1 SKNMSSSYIV
11 EPQEKET
18 QKQDDTLIIV
28 VNDDGTISVDQ
39 ETLQN
44 LIMNQSNANV
54 SVVRLGQSEP
64 GTNNGD
70 ITLTVDPPTFTSSNI
85 TPIGNA
91 TSTDATGL
99 VDPFMEMDPEQLERL
114 ETALQSEEAKQIL
127 GENVTA
133 MLDMLSVEEQQKSI
147 RYSVELDHCYTTR
160 LSPSDPK
167 PKDSL
172 PMTNYAS
179 SSEIQYT
186 HPSSPSTVS
195 TMSSPSNET
204 ENLTGMKPKANTK
217 TGKPIGRPR
226 KNPITP
232 ATSTP
237 RSVGNSP
244 GISKSAGLAMSKAHR
259 LSNDEEEEEE
269 VSPSPSESSESE
281 PPSDNDSDFGPRGPR
296 RGGVRARGGRK
307 GLTTRGGMT
316 GMRRRNSNKHMDME
330 QVRRLDM
337 EMAAAVNAMKTPD
350 KEDKIGAHTSVRGK
364 RQFKTFGV
372 RKKDETQQQTSP
384 TTSEAAMN
392 VEKPLQ
398 TTNQVK
404 ANLISS
410 NMIKGD
416 MILTK
421 PGQGRNNHKLT
432 LVQKQVV
439 MKANELKNM
448 DGKKPMILPKGKFL
462 NQVQTKFISK
472 DGKLMH
478 VPIAPKPVVP
488 SSPTN
493 QEKGALLQTSPL
505 QQSSQLQYQGLQ
517 QQGKPAPSV
526 ISMKVKPA
534 EIKRERR
541 KSEKSTD
548 PLPKS
553 EGDDDK
559 TVEVKNVDNMKKHV
573 RKEHKKSPGFV
584 AETLGPALFSAPDII
599 RRVGSNNDPKSMDN
613 SVSSLM
619 TTMPSTTVVCG
630 IAKSS
635 AQGTQISSSTNVV
648 TSAISSITQ
657 SSDSEYATKT
667 LITDTLED
675 VSRGERHSGTES
687 EVENV
692 LKVENE
698 GQKVE
703 SKAVPAE
710 ELQPSL
716 IPTTTSSQMIDQAM
730 ALPTVSN
737 HVISKHSGIEGEEHL
752 LATLEMEASK
762 HDEELLAEA
771 LLLQEELGVDLDHT
785 ALVDQPVPSSTSLTS
800 ASAHVSS
807 LESNQEL
814 TTKSLDT
821 TAQIPTNIIPEVSKK
836 NLKDDKEPIQI
847 VRGGRIITLPP
858 IEAPATRSKR
868 LQAKSE
874 VVQRTPEPTKKP
886 EKYDPQVIHNQLERK
901 EDLRLSMSLQ
911 SEQNEDDDDDD
922 DEEEENSDS
931 EDDPD
936 RLWCICKRPHN
947 NRFMIC
953 CDVCED
959 WFHGKCV
966 HVSKAMG
973 QQMEEKGIEWVCPNC
988 IKKKADDNKVKM
1000 NTQLMPGG
1008 KERQRQDSMMD
1019 DSSSLIEEETTQQIL
1034 SPTKETPLPVT
1045 SALDQSIVRF
1055 SGTMQCVVCKKEA
1068 RNSSIYCSDACI
1080 LAHAQETLTKDKPVA
1095 TGANV
1100 KTLKQSPLGI
1110 AKAKADARV
1119 IVFERKTGRLLTGTD
1134 APKRSNLKTWLK
1146 ENPTFEAVRADSLSQ
1161 VEIGGKTVTVL
1172 PAQRLGKPGK
1182 SPQLLPAKAQAI
1194 PKMVYTN
1201 IPGSKQ
1207 TILIASNKKI
1217 TTVAGAQ
1224 QPQTSTL
1231 HNKPHQLKQ
1240 TFLDGSGK
1248 GNVILKQTTI
1258 KTLPSPQAR
1267 AQSMILPK
1275 QTPTKKQEVKVVTP
1289 QLKTP
1294 QNKPVIAKKPET
1306 EPIRLN
1312 IRKTLTELLTSRIK
1326 ETDDLKLSDEEIAEL
1341 AFNIE
1346 MEMYKYF
1353 KDTGA
1358 KYKAKYRSLVF
1369 NIKDTKNLTLFRKI
1383 ADRSLAPDAVVRLSP
1398 DEMASQELAEWREK
1412 ETKHQL
1418 EMIKKNEL
1426 DLMAQAKSIVVKTHK
1441 GEQIIENDGGIG
1453 MVDPK
1458 TPVQDIVTALN
1469 SGDSISSANDD
1480 TMMSKDRDEGDR
1492 IKLTFDMKKF
1502 KSGEE
1507 GRKKDKER
1515 ESVREGGRSRDKEGR
1530 ERSTSRNRHRH
1541 KRERDHSKTR
1551 ERSRDRKAKNK
1562 ESRREKDKER
1572 EKDKDKQRSKD
1583 REKVKDRERE
1593 KDKYP
1598 SDKDKHKGDTWGGTK
1613 GRGRAEAKEAK
1624 NGDKKDQGRKKEMEK
1639 KKESSPPLADKP
1651 IEDRL
1656 WRHIEDEAT
1665 TNTIDGNDSDVSDR
1679 EPSSTVTIKT
1689 PDINEEPERY
1699 TDPEIEKDASKT
1711 SWQTVWRGFV
1721 NMVDVAK
1728 FFITAQEVSG
1738 HARDLMNDLPD
1749 TVDVVGR
1756 ISHETVWDYISKMKK
1771 TGSKEILVIRL
1782 TAANDE
1788 EKIPYITLYSYLNSR
1803 SRLGVVGNVSKN
1815 IKDFYIMPFS
1825 SQSTIPRVLL
1835 PLTGPGFEE
1844 NRPHLLLGIIVRNR
1858 KKRLTAIPPMVP
1870 TKIQKKDPDRS
1881 YTPPLVGT
1889 SKDKTSSG
1897 TPPASPMGYKA
1908 TPSDSIKDKQTVT
1921 QMTLE
1926 TLNKAH
1932 IGMSKSVIDSATICK
1947 IVPELSSKIDLMPSP
1962 LKTLDDDGDEPYSPG
1977 EMDEDVTNAQTVIH
1991 DSTDVLS
1998 SAKNSTELQRKMDE
2012 LNRQIEEQKQ
2022 QIQNISSSFLN
2033 DATPTLPGLG
2043 LDPPST
2049 KDSEE
2054 AYSPS
2059 DTRSFTPPPPGI
2071 TKFAQPILD
2080 KVSDI
2085 TIPPNL
2091 QEILA
2096 NVKRQESSK
2105 VDPYLPSKPS
2115 ATFLTTVNSTV
2126 YQNSEKY
2133 STSSQ
2138 AKGPSVGRANSEK
2151 AAFAD
2156 AQQSLSK
2163 ESKSTLSSLSDLD
2176 LIRKAEEELAAV
2188 AAASAASAAS
2198 AAPSAPNVPTVP
2210 IPPITPSGTN
2220 LMAQTSPAAPT
2231 PCASMTASPTLHQPM
2246 LSPPIAHVETF
2257 KKTFAPEQPKPP
2269 GLEDEDFPAFPSTPP
2284 TMDSMSKMMPRPK
2297 YAHKS
2302 GIVLSVKRK
2311 GSEDNSSS
2319 SPVKTPRTKSRWGQG
2334 PSE

>member
-1 SKNMSSSYIV
+1 MSSSYIV

-64 GTNNGD
+64 GANNGD
-70 ITLTVDPPTFTSSNI
+70 ITLTVDPPTFTSSSI

-133 MLDMLSVEEQQKSI
+133 MLDMLSIEEQQKSI
-147 RYSVELDHCYTTR
+147 KYSVELDHCYTNK
-160 LSPSDPK
+160 LPDSK

-172 PMTNYAS
+172 TNYPS
-179 SSEIQYT
+179 SSDIQYT

-195 TMSSPSNET
+195 TMSSPPNEIEKVKST
-204 ENLTGMKPKANTK
+204 TK
-217 TGKPIGRPR
+217 TGKPVGRPR
-226 KNPITP
+226 KNPLTP
-232 ATSTP
+232 TTSTL
-237 RSVGNSP
+237 RSAGNSP
-244 GISKSAGLAMSKAHR
+244 GVSKSAGHSMSKAHR
-259 LSNDEEEEEE
+259 LSHDEEEEDEG
-269 VSPSPSESSESE
+269 SASPSESSESE

-307 GLTTRGGMT
+307 GLTTRGGYMT
-316 GMRRRNSNKHMDME
+316 SGRRRNSNKHMDIE

-337 EMAAAVNAMKTPD
+337 EMAAAVSAMKTPD
-350 KEDKIGAHTSVRGK
+350 KEDKMGAHSSVRGR

-372 RKKDETQQQTSP
+372 RKRDETQHTQASL
-384 TTSEAAMN
+384 TTSETAIN
-392 VEKPLQ
+392 IEKPLQ

-404 ANLISS
+404 ANLINS

-421 PGQGRNNHKLT
+421 PGQGRNNQKLT

-439 MKANELKNM
+439 MKTNELKNI
-448 DGKKPMILPKGKFL
+448 DVKKPMILPKGKFL
-462 NQVQTKFISK
+462 NQVQTKFISTK

-478 VPIAPKPVVP
+478 VPIAPKPVV
-488 SSPTN
+488 SSTPPA
-493 QEKGALLQTSPL
+493 QEKGTLLQTSPI
-505 QQSSQLQYQGLQ
+505 QQYQGLQ
-517 QQGKPAPSV
+517 QQGKPITSV
-526 ISMKVKPA
+526 MAVKVKPS

-541 KSEKSTD
+541 KSEKMID
-548 PLPKS
+548 IIA
-553 EGDDDK
+553 K
-559 TVEVKNVDNMKKHV
+559 TESDNAKIVEIKNVDNMKKHS

-584 AETLGPALFSAPDII
+584 ADTLGPALFSAPDII
-599 RRVGSNNDPKSMDN
+599 RRVGSNNDPKNADN
-613 SVSSLM
+613 TVSSLIA
-619 TTMPSTTVVCG
+619 TMPSSTIACG

-635 AQGTQISSSTNVV
+635 AQGTQIISSTNVTTT
-648 TSAISSITQ
+648 TSNITQ
-657 SSDSEYATKT
+657 SSDSEYTTKT
-667 LITDTLED
+667 LVTNTLEED
-675 VSRGERHSGTES
+675 VSQVERHSGIENVT
-687 EVENV
+687 ENV
-692 LKVENE
+692 LKGENE
-698 GQKVE
+698 TQKTD
-703 SKAVPAE
+703 SKADPDE

-716 IPTTTSSQMIDQAM
+716 ITTSSQMIDQAM

-737 HVISKHSGIEGEEHL
+737 HIITKHSGIEGEEHL
-752 LATLEMEASK
+752 LATLEMEANK

-771 LLLQEELGVDLDHT
+771 LLLQEELGVDLGDH
-785 ALVDQPVPSSTSLTS
+785 APLVDQSVPSTSLTS
-800 ASAHVSS
+800 TPTHVSS
-807 LESNQEL
+807 RETTINQEL

-821 TAQIPTNIIPEVSKK
+821 GAQISTNIIPEVTKK
-836 NLKDDKEPIQI
+836 NIRDDKEPIQI
-847 VRGGRIITLPP
+847 VRGGRVITLPP

-874 VVQRTPEPTKKP
+874 IVVQRTPEPIKKP
-886 EKYDPQVIHNQLERK
+886 EKYESPTVQSHLERK
-901 EDLRLSMSLQ
+901 EDLRLNI
-911 SEQNEDDDDDD
+911 SEQNEDDDDED

-988 IKKKADDNKVKM
+988 LKKKADDNKVKI
-1000 NTQLMPGG
+1000 NTQLMSGR
-1008 KERQRQDSMMD
+1008 ERQRQNSFME
-1019 DSSSLIEEETTQQIL
+1019 DSSSLMEEETSQHSL
-1034 SPTKETPLPVT
+1034 SPTKDAPLS
-1045 SALDQSIVRF
+1045 SASSHDHNIVRI
-1055 SGTMQCVVCKKEA
+1055 SGTTQCVVCKKEA

-1095 TGANV
+1095 TSSNS

-1119 IVFERKTGRLLTGTD
+1119 IVFERRTGRLLTGTE

-1172 PAQRLGKPGK
+1172 PAQRLNKPGK
-1182 SPQLLPAKAQAI
+1182 SPQLLAAKAQAI

-1207 TILIASNKKI
+1207 TILIASSKKI
-1217 TTVAGAQ
+1217 TTIAGAQ

-1240 TFLDGSGK
+1240 TFLDTTSK
-1248 GNVILKQTTI
+1248 GNLILKQTTI
-1258 KTLPSPQAR
+1258 RPASSPQAK
-1267 AQSMILPK
+1267 AQGTTTQK
-1275 QTPTKKQEVKVVTP
+1275 QAQNKKQEVKVLTP
-1289 QLKTP
+1289 QPKQQVKVP
-1294 QNKPVIAKKPET
+1294 IVKKPET

-1312 IRKTLTELLTSRIK
+1312 IRKTLTELLSSRIK
-1326 ETDDLKLSDEEIAEL
+1326 ETEDLKLSDDEIADL

-1346 MEMYKYF
+1346 IEMYKYF

-1383 ADRSLAPDAVVRLSP
+1383 ADKSLAPDAVVRLSP

-1453 MVDPK
+1453 LVDPK

-1469 SGDSISSANDD
+1469 SGDSISSID
-1480 TMMSKDRDEGDR
+1480 TSKEREDGER
-1492 IKLTFDMKKF
+1492 IKLTSEMKRSKN
-1502 KSGEE
+1502 GEE

-1515 ESVREGGRSRDKEGR
+1515 EGTRDGGRLRDKEGR
-1530 ERSTSRNRHRH
+1530 ERSTSRSRHRH
-1541 KRERDHSKTR
+1541 KRDRDYSKAR
-1551 ERSRDRKAKNK
+1551 ERSRDRKAKSK

-1572 EKDKDKQRSKD
+1572 EKDKDKQRNKD
-1583 REKVKDRERE
+1583 REKIKDRERE
-1593 KDKYP
+1593 KEKYQNE
-1598 SDKDKHKGDTWGGTK
+1598 KEKHKGGWTK
-1613 GRGRAEAKEAK
+1613 VRNRNESLKEGK
-1624 NGDKKDQGRKKEMEK
+1624 NGDKKEQGRKKEIEK
-1639 KKESSPPLADKP
+1639 KKEPTPPIADKP

-1699 TDPEIEKDASKT
+1699 TDPEIEKDISKT

-1825 SQSTIPRVLL
+1825 NQSTIPRVLL

-1858 KKRLTAIPPMVP
+1858 KKRLTTIPPVVAA
-1870 TKIQKKDPDRS
+1870 KIQKKDPDRS

-1889 SKDKTSSG
+1889 SKDKTSST

-1908 TPSDSIKDKQTVT
+1908 SATDTIKDKQAVT

-1932 IGMSKSVIDSATICK
+1932 IGMSKSVIDSAAICK

-1977 EMDEDVTNAQTVIH
+1977 EMDEDVTNTQTVIH
-1991 DSTDVLS
+1991 DTTDVLS

-2043 LDPPST
+2043 LDPPNT

-2071 TKFAQPILD
+2071 SKFAQPILD

-2133 STSSQ
+2133 SSPSQ
-2138 AKGPSVGRANSEK
+2138 AKGPNLGKGNSEK
-2151 AAFAD
+2151 APFTDVVPQTA
-2156 AQQSLSK
+2156 LSK

-2188 AAASAASAAS
+2188 AAASAVSNV
-2198 AAPSAPNVPTVP
+2198 PNVP
-2210 IPPITPSGTN
+2210 ISPITPSGTN
-2220 LMAQTSPAAPT
+2220 LITQTSPVPST
-2231 PCASMTASPTLHQPM
+2231 QCGNLTASPTLHQPM
-2246 LSPPIAHVETF
+2246 LSPPIAHVETSF

-2284 TMDSMSKMMPRPK
+2284 TMDSMSKMMPRSK

-2311 GSEDNSSS
+2311 VCEDDSS
-2319 SPVKTPRTKSRWGQG
+2319 SPAVKTPRTKSRWGQG

>member
-1 SKNMSSSYIV
+1 
-11 EPQEKET
+11 
-18 QKQDDTLIIV
+18 
-28 VNDDGTISVDQ
+28 
-39 ETLQN
+39 
-44 LIMNQSNANV
+44 
-54 SVVRLGQSEP
+54 
-64 GTNNGD
+64 
-70 ITLTVDPPTFTSSNI
+70 
-85 TPIGNA
+85 
-91 TSTDATGL
+91 
-99 VDPFMEMDPEQLERL
+99 MEMDPEQLERL

-133 MLDMLSVEEQQKSI
+133 MLDMLSIEEQQKSI
-147 RYSVELDHCYTTR
+147 KYSVELDHCYTNK
-160 LSPSDPK
+160 LPDSK

-172 PMTNYAS
+172 TNYPS
-179 SSEIQYT
+179 SSDIQYT

-195 TMSSPSNET
+195 TMSSPPNEIEKVKST
-204 ENLTGMKPKANTK
+204 TK
-217 TGKPIGRPR
+217 TGKPVGRPR
-226 KNPITP
+226 KNPLTP
-232 ATSTP
+232 TTSTL
-237 RSVGNSP
+237 RSAGNSP
-244 GISKSAGLAMSKAHR
+244 GVSKSAGHSMSKAHR
-259 LSNDEEEEEE
+259 LSHDEEEEEE
-269 VSPSPSESSESE
+269 GSASPSESSESE

-307 GLTTRGGMT
+307 GLTTRGGYMT
-316 GMRRRNSNKHMDME
+316 GGRRRNSNKHMDIE

-337 EMAAAVNAMKTPD
+337 EMAAAVSAMKTPD
-350 KEDKIGAHTSVRGK
+350 KEDKMGAHGSVRGR

-372 RKKDETQQQTSP
+372 RKRDETQHTQASL
-384 TTSEAAMN
+384 TTSETAIN
-392 VEKPLQ
+392 IEKPLQ

-404 ANLISS
+404 ANLINS

-421 PGQGRNNHKLT
+421 PGQGRNNQKLT

-439 MKANELKNM
+439 MKTNELKNI
-448 DGKKPMILPKGKFL
+448 DVKKPMILPKGKFL
-462 NQVQTKFISK
+462 NQVQTKFISTK

-478 VPIAPKPVVP
+478 VPIAPKPVV
-488 SSPTN
+488 SSTPPA
-493 QEKGALLQTSPL
+493 QEKATLLQTSPI
-505 QQSSQLQYQGLQ
+505 QQYQGLQ
-517 QQGKPAPSV
+517 QQGKPITSV
-526 ISMKVKPA
+526 MAVKVKPS

-541 KSEKSTD
+541 KSEKMID
-548 PLPKS
+548 IIA
-553 EGDDDK
+553 K
-559 TVEVKNVDNMKKHV
+559 TESDNAKIVEIKNVDNMKKHS

-584 AETLGPALFSAPDII
+584 ADTLGPALFSAPDII
-599 RRVGSNNDPKSMDN
+599 RRVGSNNDPKNADN
-613 SVSSLM
+613 TVSSLIA
-619 TTMPSTTVVCG
+619 TMPSSTIACG

-635 AQGTQISSSTNVV
+635 AQGTQIISSTNVTTT
-648 TSAISSITQ
+648 TSNITQ
-657 SSDSEYATKT
+657 SSDSEYTTKT
-667 LITDTLED
+667 LITNTLEED
-675 VSRGERHSGTES
+675 VSQVEHHSSIENVT
-687 EVENV
+687 ENV
-692 LKVENE
+692 LKGENE
-698 GQKVE
+698 TQKTD
-703 SKAVPAE
+703 SKADPDE

-716 IPTTTSSQMIDQAM
+716 ITTSSQMIDQAM
-730 ALPTVSN
+730 ALPTVPN
-737 HVISKHSGIEGEEHL
+737 HIITKHSGIEGEEHL
-752 LATLEMEASK
+752 LATLEMEANK

-771 LLLQEELGVDLDHT
+771 LLLQEELGVDLGDH
-785 ALVDQPVPSSTSLTS
+785 APLVDQSVPSTSLTS
-800 ASAHVSS
+800 TPTHVSS
-807 LESNQEL
+807 RETTINQEL

-821 TAQIPTNIIPEVSKK
+821 GAQISTNIIPEVTKK
-836 NLKDDKEPIQI
+836 NIRDDKEPIQI
-847 VRGGRIITLPP
+847 VRGGRVITLPP

-874 VVQRTPEPTKKP
+874 IVVQRTPEPIKKP
-886 EKYDPQVIHNQLERK
+886 EKYESPTVQSHLERK
-901 EDLRLSMSLQ
+901 EDLRLNI
-911 SEQNEDDDDDD
+911 SEQNEDDDDED

-988 IKKKADDNKVKM
+988 LKKKADDNKVKI
-1000 NTQLMPGG
+1000 NTQLMSGR
-1008 KERQRQDSMMD
+1008 ERQRQNSFME
-1019 DSSSLIEEETTQQIL
+1019 DSSSLMEEETSQHSL
-1034 SPTKETPLPVT
+1034 SPTKDAPLS
-1045 SALDQSIVRF
+1045 SASSHDHNIVRI
-1055 SGTMQCVVCKKEA
+1055 SGTTQCVVCKKEA

-1095 TGANV
+1095 TSSNS

-1119 IVFERKTGRLLTGTD
+1119 IVFERRTGRLLTGTE

-1172 PAQRLGKPGK
+1172 PAQRLNKPGK
-1182 SPQLLPAKAQAI
+1182 SPQLLAAKAQAI

-1207 TILIASNKKI
+1207 TILIASSKKI
-1217 TTVAGAQ
+1217 TTIAGAQ

-1240 TFLDGSGK
+1240 TFLDTTSK
-1248 GNVILKQTTI
+1248 GNLILKQTTI
-1258 KTLPSPQAR
+1258 RPASSPQAK
-1267 AQSMILPK
+1267 AQGTTTQK
-1275 QTPTKKQEVKVVTP
+1275 QAQNKKQEVKVLTP
-1289 QLKTP
+1289 QPKQQVKVP
-1294 QNKPVIAKKPET
+1294 IVKKPET

-1312 IRKTLTELLTSRIK
+1312 IRKTLTELLSSRIK
-1326 ETDDLKLSDEEIAEL
+1326 ETEDLKLSDDEIADL

-1346 MEMYKYF
+1346 IEMYKYF

-1383 ADRSLAPDAVVRLSP
+1383 ADKSLAPDAVVRLSP

-1453 MVDPK
+1453 LVDPK

-1469 SGDSISSANDD
+1469 SGDSISSID
-1480 TMMSKDRDEGDR
+1480 TSKEREDGER
-1492 IKLTFDMKKF
+1492 IKLTSEMKRSKN
-1502 KSGEE
+1502 GEE

-1515 ESVREGGRSRDKEGR
+1515 EGTRDGGRLRDKEGR
-1530 ERSTSRNRHRH
+1530 ERSTSRSRHRH
-1541 KRERDHSKTR
+1541 KRDRDYSKAR
-1551 ERSRDRKAKNK
+1551 ERSRDRKAKSK

-1572 EKDKDKQRSKD
+1572 EKDKDKQRNKD
-1583 REKVKDRERE
+1583 REKIKDRERE
-1593 KDKYP
+1593 KEKYQNE
-1598 SDKDKHKGDTWGGTK
+1598 KEKHKGGWTK
-1613 GRGRAEAKEAK
+1613 MRNRNESLKEGK
-1624 NGDKKDQGRKKEMEK
+1624 NGDKKEQGRKKEIEK
-1639 KKESSPPLADKP
+1639 KKEPTPPIADKP

-1699 TDPEIEKDASKT
+1699 TDPEIEKDISKT

-1825 SQSTIPRVLL
+1825 NQSTIPRVLL

-1858 KKRLTAIPPMVP
+1858 KKRLTTIPPVVAA
-1870 TKIQKKDPDRS
+1870 KIQKKDPDRS

-1889 SKDKTSSG
+1889 SKDKTSST

-1908 TPSDSIKDKQTVT
+1908 SATDTIKDKQAVT

-1932 IGMSKSVIDSATICK
+1932 IGMSKSVIDSAAICK

-1977 EMDEDVTNAQTVIH
+1977 EMDEDVTNTQTVIH
-1991 DSTDVLS
+1991 DTTDVLS

-2033 DATPTLPGLG
+2033 DTTPTLPGLG
-2043 LDPPST
+2043 LDPPNT

-2071 TKFAQPILD
+2071 SKFAQPILD

-2133 STSSQ
+2133 SSPSQ
-2138 AKGPSVGRANSEK
+2138 AKGPNLGKGNSEK
-2151 AAFAD
+2151 APFTD
-2156 AQQSLSK
+2156 AVPQTALSK

-2188 AAASAASAAS
+2188 AAASAVSTV
-2198 AAPSAPNVPTVP
+2198 PNVP
-2210 IPPITPSGTN
+2210 ISPITPSGTN
-2220 LMAQTSPAAPT
+2220 LITQTSPVPST
-2231 PCASMTASPTLHQPM
+2231 QCGNLTASPTLHQPM
-2246 LSPPIAHVETF
+2246 LSPPIAHVETSF

-2284 TMDSMSKMMPRPK
+2284 TMDSMSKMMPRSK

-2311 GSEDNSSS
+2311 VCEDDSS
-2319 SPVKTPRTKSRWGQG
+2319 SPAVKTPRTKSRWGQG

>member
-1 SKNMSSSYIV
+1 MSSSYIV

-64 GTNNGD
+64 GANNGD
-70 ITLTVDPPTFTSSNI
+70 ITLTVDPPTFTSSSI

-133 MLDMLSVEEQQKSI
+133 MLDMLSIEEQQKSI
-147 RYSVELDHCYTTR
+147 KYSVELDHCYTNK
-160 LSPSDPK
+160 LPDSK

-172 PMTNYAS
+172 TNYPS
-179 SSEIQYT
+179 SSDIQYT

-195 TMSSPSNET
+195 TMSSPPNEIEKVKST
-204 ENLTGMKPKANTK
+204 TK
-217 TGKPIGRPR
+217 TGKPVGRPR
-226 KNPITP
+226 KNPLTP
-232 ATSTP
+232 TTSTL
-237 RSVGNSP
+237 RSAGNSP
-244 GISKSAGLAMSKAHR
+244 GVSKSAGHSMSKAHR
-259 LSNDEEEEEE
+259 LSHDEEEEDEG
-269 VSPSPSESSESE
+269 SASPSESSESE

-307 GLTTRGGMT
+307 GLTTRGGYMT
-316 GMRRRNSNKHMDME
+316 SGRRRNSNKHMDIE

-337 EMAAAVNAMKTPD
+337 EMAAAVSAMKTPD
-350 KEDKIGAHTSVRGK
+350 KEDKMGAHSSVRGR

-372 RKKDETQQQTSP
+372 RKRDETQHTQASL
-384 TTSEAAMN
+384 TTSETAIN
-392 VEKPLQ
+392 IEKPLQ

-404 ANLISS
+404 ANLINS

-421 PGQGRNNHKLT
+421 PGQGRNNQKLT

-439 MKANELKNM
+439 MKTNELKNI
-448 DGKKPMILPKGKFL
+448 DVKKPMILPKGKFL
-462 NQVQTKFISK
+462 NQVQTKFISTK

-478 VPIAPKPVVP
+478 VPIAPKPVV
-488 SSPTN
+488 SSTPPA
-493 QEKGALLQTSPL
+493 QEKGTLLQTSPI
-505 QQSSQLQYQGLQ
+505 QQYQGLQ
-517 QQGKPAPSV
+517 QQGKPITSV
-526 ISMKVKPA
+526 MAVKVKPS

-541 KSEKSTD
+541 KSEKMID
-548 PLPKS
+548 IIA
-553 EGDDDK
+553 K
-559 TVEVKNVDNMKKHV
+559 TESDNAKIVEIKNVDNMKKHS

-584 AETLGPALFSAPDII
+584 ADTLGPALFSAPDII
-599 RRVGSNNDPKSMDN
+599 RRVGSNNDPKNADN
-613 SVSSLM
+613 TVSSLIA
-619 TTMPSTTVVCG
+619 TMPSSTIACG

-635 AQGTQISSSTNVV
+635 AQGTQIISSTNVTTT
-648 TSAISSITQ
+648 TSNITQ
-657 SSDSEYATKT
+657 SSDSEYTTKT
-667 LITDTLED
+667 LVTNTLEED
-675 VSRGERHSGTES
+675 VSQVERHSGIENVT
-687 EVENV
+687 ENV
-692 LKVENE
+692 LKGENE
-698 GQKVE
+698 TQKTD
-703 SKAVPAE
+703 SKADPDE

-716 IPTTTSSQMIDQAM
+716 
-730 ALPTVSN
+730 
-737 HVISKHSGIEGEEHL
+737 SGIEGEEHL
-752 LATLEMEASK
+752 LATLEMEANK

-771 LLLQEELGVDLDHT
+771 LLLQEELGVDLGDH
-785 ALVDQPVPSSTSLTS
+785 APLVDQSVPSTSLTS
-800 ASAHVSS
+800 TPTHVSS
-807 LESNQEL
+807 RETTINQEL

-821 TAQIPTNIIPEVSKK
+821 GAQISTNIIPEVTKK
-836 NLKDDKEPIQI
+836 NIRDDKEPIQI
-847 VRGGRIITLPP
+847 VRGGRVITLPP

-874 VVQRTPEPTKKP
+874 IVVQRTPEPIKKP
-886 EKYDPQVIHNQLERK
+886 EKYESPTVQSHLERK
-901 EDLRLSMSLQ
+901 EDLRLNI
-911 SEQNEDDDDDD
+911 SEQNEDDDDED

-988 IKKKADDNKVKM
+988 LKKKADDNKVKI
-1000 NTQLMPGG
+1000 NTQLMSGR
-1008 KERQRQDSMMD
+1008 ERQRQNSFME
-1019 DSSSLIEEETTQQIL
+1019 DSSSLMEEETSQHSL
-1034 SPTKETPLPVT
+1034 SPTKDAPLS
-1045 SALDQSIVRF
+1045 SASSHDHNIVRI
-1055 SGTMQCVVCKKEA
+1055 SGTTQCVVCKKEA

-1095 TGANV
+1095 TSSNS

-1119 IVFERKTGRLLTGTD
+1119 IVFERRTGRLLTGTE

-1172 PAQRLGKPGK
+1172 PAQRLNKPGK
-1182 SPQLLPAKAQAI
+1182 SPQLLAAKAQAI

-1207 TILIASNKKI
+1207 TILIASSKKI
-1217 TTVAGAQ
+1217 TTIAGAQ

-1240 TFLDGSGK
+1240 TFLDTTSK
-1248 GNVILKQTTI
+1248 GNLILKQTTI
-1258 KTLPSPQAR
+1258 RPASSPQAK
-1267 AQSMILPK
+1267 AQGTTTQK
-1275 QTPTKKQEVKVVTP
+1275 QAQNKKQEVKVLTP
-1289 QLKTP
+1289 QPKQQVKVP
-1294 QNKPVIAKKPET
+1294 IVKKPET

-1312 IRKTLTELLTSRIK
+1312 IRKTLTELLSSRIK
-1326 ETDDLKLSDEEIAEL
+1326 ETEDLKLSDDEIADL

-1346 MEMYKYF
+1346 IEMYKYF

-1383 ADRSLAPDAVVRLSP
+1383 ADKSLAPDAVVRLSP

-1453 MVDPK
+1453 LVDPK

-1469 SGDSISSANDD
+1469 SGDSISSID
-1480 TMMSKDRDEGDR
+1480 TSKEREDGER
-1492 IKLTFDMKKF
+1492 IKLTSEMKRSKN
-1502 KSGEE
+1502 GEE

-1515 ESVREGGRSRDKEGR
+1515 EGTRDGGRLRDKEGR
-1530 ERSTSRNRHRH
+1530 ERSTSRSRHRH
-1541 KRERDHSKTR
+1541 KRDRDYSKAR
-1551 ERSRDRKAKNK
+1551 ERSRDRKAKSK

-1572 EKDKDKQRSKD
+1572 EKDKDKQRNKD
-1583 REKVKDRERE
+1583 REKIKDRERE
-1593 KDKYP
+1593 KEKYQNE
-1598 SDKDKHKGDTWGGTK
+1598 KEKHKGGWTK
-1613 GRGRAEAKEAK
+1613 VRNRNESLKEGK
-1624 NGDKKDQGRKKEMEK
+1624 NGDKKEQGRKKEIEK
-1639 KKESSPPLADKP
+1639 KKEPTPPIADKP

-1699 TDPEIEKDASKT
+1699 TDPEIEKDISKT

-1825 SQSTIPRVLL
+1825 NQSTIPRVLL

-1858 KKRLTAIPPMVP
+1858 KKRLTTIPPVVAA
-1870 TKIQKKDPDRS
+1870 KIQKKDPDRS

-1889 SKDKTSSG
+1889 SKDKTSST

-1908 TPSDSIKDKQTVT
+1908 SATDTIKDKQAVT

-1932 IGMSKSVIDSATICK
+1932 IGMSKSVIDSAAICK

-1977 EMDEDVTNAQTVIH
+1977 EMDEDVTNTQTVIH
-1991 DSTDVLS
+1991 DTTDVLS

-2043 LDPPST
+2043 LDPPNT

-2071 TKFAQPILD
+2071 SKFAQPILD

-2133 STSSQ
+2133 SSPSQ
-2138 AKGPSVGRANSEK
+2138 AKGPNLGKGNSEK
-2151 AAFAD
+2151 APFTDVVPQTA
-2156 AQQSLSK
+2156 LSK

-2188 AAASAASAAS
+2188 AAASAVSNV
-2198 AAPSAPNVPTVP
+2198 PNVP
-2210 IPPITPSGTN
+2210 ISPITPSGTN
-2220 LMAQTSPAAPT
+2220 LITQTSPVPST
-2231 PCASMTASPTLHQPM
+2231 QCGNLTASPTLHQPM
-2246 LSPPIAHVETF
+2246 LSPPIAHVETSF

-2284 TMDSMSKMMPRPK
+2284 TMDSMSKMMPRSK

-2311 GSEDNSSS
+2311 VCEDDSS
-2319 SPVKTPRTKSRWGQG
+2319 SPAVKTPRTKSRWGQG

>member
-1 SKNMSSSYIV
+1 MCCVKSIVDFEDTTDFKIHFITLYDFICITENMSSSYIV

-64 GTNNGD
+64 GANNGD
-70 ITLTVDPPTFTSSNI
+70 ITLTVDPPTFTSSSI

-147 RYSVELDHCYTTR
+147 KYSVELDHCYTNK
-160 LSPSDPK
+160 SPDSK

-172 PMTNYAS
+172 PLTSYAS
-179 SSEIQYT
+179 SSDIQYT

-195 TMSSPSNET
+195 TMSSPSNEIDK
-204 ENLTGMKPKANTK
+204 LKPTTK

-226 KNPITP
+226 KNPLTP
-232 ATSTP
+232 TTSNL
-237 RSVGNSP
+237 RSAGNSP
-244 GISKSAGLAMSKAHR
+244 GVSKSAGHSMSKAHR

-269 VSPSPSESSESE
+269 GTPSPSESSESE

-307 GLTTRGGMT
+307 GLTTRGGYMT
-316 GMRRRNSNKHMDME
+316 STRKRNSNKHMDIE

-337 EMAAAVNAMKTPD
+337 EMAAAVSAMKTPD
-350 KEDKIGAHTSVRGK
+350 KEDKMGAHTSTRG
-364 RQFKTFGV
+364 RRGFKALGV
-372 RKKDETQQQTSP
+372 RKKDETLTA
-384 TTSEAAMN
+384 SETAIN

-410 NMIKGD
+410 NMVKGD

-421 PGQGRNNHKLT
+421 PGQGRNNQKLT

-439 MKANELKNM
+439 MKANELKNL
-448 DGKKPMILPKGKFL
+448 DVKKPVILPKGKFL
-462 NQVQTKFISK
+462 NQVQTKLVSTK
-472 DGKLMH
+472 DGKLVH
-478 VPIAPKPVVP
+478 VPITSSKPVV
-488 SSPTN
+488 SSTPGA
-493 QEKGALLQTSPL
+493 QEKGTLLQTSPI
-505 QQSSQLQYQGLQ
+505 QQYQGLQ
-517 QQGKPAPSV
+517 QQGKPISSV
-526 ISMKVKPA
+526 VSMKVKPS

-541 KSEKSTD
+541 KSEKIMDLIS
-548 PLPKS
+548 
-553 EGDDDK
+553 K
-559 TVEVKNVDNMKKHV
+559 TEDMKKHS

-584 AETLGPALFSAPDII
+584 ADTLGPALFSAPDII
-599 RRVGSNNDPKSMDN
+599 RRVGSNNDSKNADN
-613 SVSSLM
+613 TISSLIA
-619 TTMPSTTVVCG
+619 TIPSTTIACG
-630 IAKSS
+630 VAKSS
-635 AQGTQISSSTNVV
+635 AQGTQIISSTNVTTT
-648 TSAISSITQ
+648 TSNITQ
-657 SSDSEYATKT
+657 NSDSEYTTKT
-667 LITDTLED
+667 LITNTLEED
-675 VSRGERHSGTES
+675 VSQVERHSGIENET
-687 EVENV
+687 ENV
-692 LKVENE
+692 LKGENE
-698 GQKVE
+698 NQKTD
-703 SKAVPAE
+703 SKADPAE

-716 IPTTTSSQMIDQAM
+716 ITTSSQMIDQAM

-737 HVISKHSGIEGEEHL
+737 HIITKHSGIEGEEHL
-752 LATLEMEASK
+752 LATLEMEANK

-771 LLLQEELGVDLDHT
+771 LLLQEELGVDLGDHA
-785 ALVDQPVPSSTSLTS
+785 ALVDQAVPSTSLTS
-800 ASAHVSS
+800 TPAHVSS
-807 LESNQEL
+807 LEATTNQEL

-821 TAQIPTNIIPEVSKK
+821 TAQIPTNVTPEVTKK
-836 NLKDDKEPIQI
+836 NTKDDKEPIQI
-847 VRGGRIITLPP
+847 VRGGRVITLPP

-874 VVQRTPEPTKKP
+874 VTAQKTPEPIKKS
-886 EKYDPQVIHNQLERK
+886 EKYESPTVQSHLERK
-901 EDLRLSMSLQ
+901 EDLRLNI
-911 SEQNEDDDDDD
+911 SEQNDEEEEDED

-988 IKKKADDNKVKM
+988 LKKKADDNKVKI
-1000 NTQLMPGG
+1000 NAQLVSG
-1008 KERQRQDSMMD
+1008 KERQRQDSFME
-1019 DSSSLIEEETTQQIL
+1019 DSASLMEEETSQHSL
-1034 SPTKETPLPVT
+1034 SPTKDAPLPAAST
-1045 SALDQSIVRF
+1045 LDHNIVRI
-1055 SGTMQCVVCKKEA
+1055 SGTTQCVVCKKEA

-1095 TGANV
+1095 TSSNSKA
-1100 KTLKQSPLGI
+1100 LKQSPLGVT
-1110 AKAKADARV
+1110 KTKADARV
-1119 IVFERKTGRLLTGTD
+1119 IVFERRTGRLLTGTD

-1172 PAQRLGKPGK
+1172 PAQRLTKPGK
-1182 SPQLLPAKAQAI
+1182 SPQLIAAKAQAI

-1207 TILIASNKKI
+1207 TILIASSKKI
-1217 TTVAGAQ
+1217 TIAGAQQQQQQQQQQ

-1240 TFLDGSGK
+1240 TFLDTGK
-1248 GNVILKQTTI
+1248 GNLILKQTTI
-1258 KTLPSPQAR
+1258 RPVSSPQAR
-1267 AQSMILPK
+1267 AQGTITQK
-1275 QTPTKKQEVKVVTP
+1275 QAQSKKQELKVLTP
-1289 QLKTP
+1289 QPK
-1294 QNKPVIAKKPET
+1294 QQVKIAVVKKPET

-1312 IRKTLTELLTSRIK
+1312 IRRTLTQLLSSRIK
-1326 ETDDLKLSDEEIAEL
+1326 ETEDLKLSNDEIADL

-1383 ADRSLAPDAVVRLSP
+1383 ADKSLAPDAVVRLSP

-1453 MVDPK
+1453 LVDPK

-1469 SGDSISSANDD
+1469 SGDSISSID
-1480 TMMSKDRDEGDR
+1480 TSKEREDGER
-1492 IKLTFDMKKF
+1492 IKLTSEMKRSKN
-1502 KSGEE
+1502 GEE
-1507 GRKKDKER
+1507 GRKKDKDR
-1515 ESVREGGRSRDKEGR
+1515 ESSRDGGRLRDKGGR
-1530 ERSTSRNRHRH
+1530 ERSTSRSRHRH
-1541 KRERDHSKTR
+1541 KRDRDYSKTR
-1551 ERSRDRKAKNK
+1551 ERSRDRKAKSK

-1572 EKDKDKQRSKD
+1572 EKDKDKQRNKD
-1583 REKVKDRERE
+1583 REKIKDRERE
-1593 KDKYP
+1593 KEKYQNE
-1598 SDKDKHKGDTWGGTK
+1598 KEKHKSDTWTK
-1613 GRGRAEAKEAK
+1613 TRSRNESSKEGR
-1624 NGDKKDQGRKKEMEK
+1624 NGDRKEQGRKKEIEK
-1639 KKESSPPLADKP
+1639 KKEPTPPPIVEKP

-1699 TDPEIEKDASKT
+1699 TDPEIEKDISKT
-1711 SWQTVWRGFV
+1711 AWQTVWRGFV

-1825 SQSTIPRVLL
+1825 NQSTIPRVLL

-1858 KKRLTAIPPMVP
+1858 KKRLTTIPPIVA

-1889 SKDKTSSG
+1889 SKDKASSA

-1908 TPSDSIKDKQTVT
+1908 SATDTIKDKQAVT

-1932 IGMSKSVIDSATICK
+1932 IGMSKSVMDSAAICK

-1977 EMDEDVTNAQTVIH
+1977 EMDEDVTNTQTVIH
-1991 DSTDVLS
+1991 DTTDVLS

-2022 QIQNISSSFLN
+2022 QIQSISSSFLN

-2043 LDPPST
+2043 LDPPDT

-2071 TKFAQPILD
+2071 SKFAQPILD

-2133 STSSQ
+2133 SSPSQ
-2138 AKGPSVGRANSEK
+2138 AKGPNLGRANSEK

-2156 AQQSLSK
+2156 VSQTALSK

-2188 AAASAASAAS
+2188 AAASTAS
-2198 AAPSAPNVPTVP
+2198 NVSTVP
-2210 IPPITPSGTN
+2210 ISPVAPSGTN
-2220 LMAQTSPAAPT
+2220 LITQTSPVPPT
-2231 PCASMTASPTLHQPM
+2231 QCGNLTASPTLHQPM
-2246 LSPPIAHVETF
+2246 LSPPIAHIETSF
-2257 KKTFAPEQPKPP
+2257 KKTFMPEQPKPP

-2284 TMDSMSKMMPRPK
+2284 TMDSMSKIMPRSK

-2311 GSEDNSSS
+2311 VCEDDSL
-2319 SPVKTPRTKSRWGQG
+2319 SPAVKTPRTKSRWGQG

>member
-1 SKNMSSSYIV
+1 
-11 EPQEKET
+11 
-18 QKQDDTLIIV
+18 
-28 VNDDGTISVDQ
+28 
-39 ETLQN
+39 
-44 LIMNQSNANV
+44 
-54 SVVRLGQSEP
+54 
-64 GTNNGD
+64 
-70 ITLTVDPPTFTSSNI
+70 
-85 TPIGNA
+85 
-91 TSTDATGL
+91 
-99 VDPFMEMDPEQLERL
+99 MEMDPEQLERL

-133 MLDMLSVEEQQKSI
+133 MLDMLSIEEQQKSI
-147 RYSVELDHCYTTR
+147 KYSVELDHCYTNK
-160 LSPSDPK
+160 LPDSK

-172 PMTNYAS
+172 TNYPS
-179 SSEIQYT
+179 SSDIQYT

-195 TMSSPSNET
+195 TMSSPPNEIEKVKST
-204 ENLTGMKPKANTK
+204 TK
-217 TGKPIGRPR
+217 TGKPVGRPR
-226 KNPITP
+226 KNPLTP
-232 ATSTP
+232 TTSTL
-237 RSVGNSP
+237 RSAGNSP
-244 GISKSAGLAMSKAHR
+244 GVSKSAGHSMSKAHR
-259 LSNDEEEEEE
+259 LSHDEEEEDEG
-269 VSPSPSESSESE
+269 SASPSESSESE

-307 GLTTRGGMT
+307 GLTTRGGYMT
-316 GMRRRNSNKHMDME
+316 SGRRRNSNKHMDIE

-337 EMAAAVNAMKTPD
+337 EMAAAVSAMKTPD
-350 KEDKIGAHTSVRGK
+350 KEDKMGAHSSVRGR

-372 RKKDETQQQTSP
+372 RKRDETQHTQASL
-384 TTSEAAMN
+384 TTSETAIN
-392 VEKPLQ
+392 IEKPLQ

-404 ANLISS
+404 ANLINS

-421 PGQGRNNHKLT
+421 PGQGRNNQKLT

-439 MKANELKNM
+439 MKTNELKNI
-448 DGKKPMILPKGKFL
+448 DVKKPMILPKGKFL
-462 NQVQTKFISK
+462 NQVQTKFISTK

-478 VPIAPKPVVP
+478 VPIAPKPVV
-488 SSPTN
+488 SSTPPA
-493 QEKGALLQTSPL
+493 QEKGTLLQTSPI
-505 QQSSQLQYQGLQ
+505 QQYQGLQ
-517 QQGKPAPSV
+517 QQGKPITSV
-526 ISMKVKPA
+526 MAVKVKPS

-541 KSEKSTD
+541 KSEKMID
-548 PLPKS
+548 IIA
-553 EGDDDK
+553 K
-559 TVEVKNVDNMKKHV
+559 TESDNAKIVEIKNVDNMKKHS

-584 AETLGPALFSAPDII
+584 ADTLGPALFSAPDII
-599 RRVGSNNDPKSMDN
+599 RRVGSNNDPKNADN
-613 SVSSLM
+613 TVSSLIA
-619 TTMPSTTVVCG
+619 TMPSSTIACG

-635 AQGTQISSSTNVV
+635 AQGTQIISSTNVTTT
-648 TSAISSITQ
+648 TSNITQ
-657 SSDSEYATKT
+657 SSDSEYTTKT
-667 LITDTLED
+667 LVTNTLEED
-675 VSRGERHSGTES
+675 VSQVERHSGIENVT
-687 EVENV
+687 ENV
-692 LKVENE
+692 LKGENE
-698 GQKVE
+698 TQKTD
-703 SKAVPAE
+703 SKADPDE

-716 IPTTTSSQMIDQAM
+716 ITTSSQMIDQAM

-737 HVISKHSGIEGEEHL
+737 HIITKHSGIEGEEHL
-752 LATLEMEASK
+752 LATLEMEANK

-771 LLLQEELGVDLDHT
+771 LLLQEELGVDLGDH
-785 ALVDQPVPSSTSLTS
+785 APLVDQSVPSTSLTS
-800 ASAHVSS
+800 TPTHVSS
-807 LESNQEL
+807 RETTINQEL

-821 TAQIPTNIIPEVSKK
+821 GAQISTNIIPEVTKK
-836 NLKDDKEPIQI
+836 NIRDDKEPIQI
-847 VRGGRIITLPP
+847 VRGGRVITLPP

-874 VVQRTPEPTKKP
+874 IVVQRTPEPIKKP
-886 EKYDPQVIHNQLERK
+886 EKYESPTVQSHLERK
-901 EDLRLSMSLQ
+901 EDLRLNI
-911 SEQNEDDDDDD
+911 SEQNEDDDDED

-988 IKKKADDNKVKM
+988 LKKKADDNKVKI
-1000 NTQLMPGG
+1000 NTQLMSGR
-1008 KERQRQDSMMD
+1008 ERQRQNSFME
-1019 DSSSLIEEETTQQIL
+1019 DSSSLMEEETSQHSL
-1034 SPTKETPLPVT
+1034 SPTKDAPLS
-1045 SALDQSIVRF
+1045 SASSHDHNIVRI
-1055 SGTMQCVVCKKEA
+1055 SGTTQCVVCKKEA

-1095 TGANV
+1095 TSSNS

-1119 IVFERKTGRLLTGTD
+1119 IVFERRTGRLLTGTE

-1172 PAQRLGKPGK
+1172 PAQRLNKPGK
-1182 SPQLLPAKAQAI
+1182 SPQLLAAKAQAI

-1207 TILIASNKKI
+1207 TILIASSKKI
-1217 TTVAGAQ
+1217 TTIAGAQ

-1240 TFLDGSGK
+1240 TFLDTTSK
-1248 GNVILKQTTI
+1248 GNLILKQTTI
-1258 KTLPSPQAR
+1258 RPASSPQAK
-1267 AQSMILPK
+1267 AQGTTTQK
-1275 QTPTKKQEVKVVTP
+1275 QAQNKKQEVKVLTP
-1289 QLKTP
+1289 QPKQQVKVP
-1294 QNKPVIAKKPET
+1294 IVKKPET

-1312 IRKTLTELLTSRIK
+1312 IRKTLTELLSSRIK
-1326 ETDDLKLSDEEIAEL
+1326 ETEDLKLSDDEIADL

-1346 MEMYKYF
+1346 IEMYKYF

-1383 ADRSLAPDAVVRLSP
+1383 ADKSLAPDAVVRLSP

-1453 MVDPK
+1453 LVDPK

-1469 SGDSISSANDD
+1469 SGDSISSID
-1480 TMMSKDRDEGDR
+1480 TSKEREDGER
-1492 IKLTFDMKKF
+1492 IKLTSEMKRSKN
-1502 KSGEE
+1502 GEE

-1515 ESVREGGRSRDKEGR
+1515 EGTRDGGRLRDKEGR
-1530 ERSTSRNRHRH
+1530 ERSTSRSRHRH
-1541 KRERDHSKTR
+1541 KRDRDYSKAR
-1551 ERSRDRKAKNK
+1551 ERSRDRKAKSK

-1572 EKDKDKQRSKD
+1572 EKDKDKQRNKD
-1583 REKVKDRERE
+1583 REKIKDRERE
-1593 KDKYP
+1593 KEKYQNE
-1598 SDKDKHKGDTWGGTK
+1598 KEKHKGGWTK
-1613 GRGRAEAKEAK
+1613 VRNRNESLKEGK
-1624 NGDKKDQGRKKEMEK
+1624 NGDKKEQGRKKEIEK
-1639 KKESSPPLADKP
+1639 KKEPTPPIADKP

-1699 TDPEIEKDASKT
+1699 TDPEIEKDISKT

-1825 SQSTIPRVLL
+1825 NQSTIPRVLL

-1858 KKRLTAIPPMVP
+1858 KKRLTTIPPVVAA
-1870 TKIQKKDPDRS
+1870 KIQKKDPDRS

-1889 SKDKTSSG
+1889 SKDKTSST

-1908 TPSDSIKDKQTVT
+1908 SATDTIKDKQAVT

-1932 IGMSKSVIDSATICK
+1932 IGMSKSVIDSAAICK

-1977 EMDEDVTNAQTVIH
+1977 EMDEDVTNTQTVIH
-1991 DSTDVLS
+1991 DTTDVLS

-2043 LDPPST
+2043 LDPPNT

-2071 TKFAQPILD
+2071 SKFAQPILD

-2133 STSSQ
+2133 SSPSQ
-2138 AKGPSVGRANSEK
+2138 AKGPNLGKGNSEK
-2151 AAFAD
+2151 APFTDVVPQTA
-2156 AQQSLSK
+2156 LSK

-2188 AAASAASAAS
+2188 AAASAVSNV
-2198 AAPSAPNVPTVP
+2198 PNVP
-2210 IPPITPSGTN
+2210 ISPITPSGTN
-2220 LMAQTSPAAPT
+2220 LITQTSPVPST
-2231 PCASMTASPTLHQPM
+2231 QCGNLTASPTLHQPM
-2246 LSPPIAHVETF
+2246 LSPPIAHVETSF

-2284 TMDSMSKMMPRPK
+2284 TMDSMSKMMPRSK

-2311 GSEDNSSS
+2311 VCEDDSS
-2319 SPVKTPRTKSRWGQG
+2319 SPAVKTPRTKSRWGQG